1 MTIELIIAIVGLILG
16 AIGTGYGLT
25 SARKDKV
32 QTILAILNELE
43 EQYIKLREKHAELE
57 QKYAELEKEYKH
69 LLEENRELRTAM
81 RSAGIEFPESRA
93 RGEFL

>member
-1 MTIELIIAIVGLILG
+1 MTFEFIIAIVGVVLG

-43 EQYIKLREKHAELE
+43 EQYVKLRDKHAVLE
-57 QKYAELEKEYKH
+57 QKYTELEKENNR
-69 LLEENRELRTAM
+69 LFEENGELREALSKFGVT
-81 RSAGIEFPESRA
+81 
-93 RGEFL
+93 